1 MFLPDDVK
9 RIINL
14 LEKASHNAY
23 AVGGCVRDSLMG
35 REVNDYDITTSA
47 LPEQVEM
54 VLTGDSIKYIE
65 TGLKHGTVTAVINHI
80 PYEITTFRCDGEY
93 RDNRRPESVCFVS
106 DIKEDLSRRDF
117 TVNAIAYN
125 EKEGFVDLFG
135 GREDIEN
142 KIIRTVGDADK
153 RFNEDALRIMRA
165 LRFASQLG
173 FTIEEQ
179 TEKAIFRNK
188 ELLRNIAVERIF
200 KELQKIILG
209 ENCDEVIGKYID
221 VIRIVI
227 PEITANQIG
236 ELPKKDY
243 LRFAVLLNGS
253 DKKDEVLNFLKVSNE
268 FAKNVK
274 TIAEYYDCE
283 INNDRLQL
291 KKLLGV
297 MGETLLFDLLEL
309 KNNEKAVQIVREI
322 IENNEPYKI
331 SDLAINGYDLM
342 ELGFKGK
349 EISQMLE
356 YLLDEVI
363 SNPAK
368 NEKEIL
374 IKIAERL
381 RSRKNLRLKNFDYS
395 SNYAVFVTLCTN
407 EMKCILSQINV
418 GAIHESPA
426 KVQLTDIGLIIKLI
440 IDGLDKRFNV
450 SIPNYIIMPNH
461 IHLLIVIN
469 NRAIPESPL
478 QSGRSTISK
487 VIGYLKMNAS
497 KQIHSMNEDLKVW
510 QRGFYDHIIRDEQ
523 DYINHLQYIDENP
536 AKWLLGKDE
545 YYS

>member
-14 LEKASHNAY
+14 LEKASHKAY
-23 AVGGCVRDSLMG
+23 AVGGCVRDALMG

-47 LPEQVEM
+47 LPEQVEK

-93 RDNRRPESVCFVS
+93 KDNRRPESVCFVS

-135 GREDIEN
+135 GRDDIYN

-200 KELQKIILG
+200 KELQKTIMG

-221 VIRIVI
+221 VIRVVI
-227 PEITANQIG
+227 PEISANQIS

-274 TIAEYYDCE
+274 TIADYYDCE

-309 KNNEKAVQIVREI
+309 KNNEEAAQIVREI

-342 ELGFKGK
+342 ALGFRGK

-356 YLLDEVI
+356 YLLDEAI

-374 IKIAERL
+374 I
-381 RSRKNLRLKNFDYS
+381 
-395 SNYAVFVTLCTN
+395 
-407 EMKCILSQINV
+407 
-418 GAIHESPA
+418 
-426 KVQLTDIGLIIKLI
+426 
-440 IDGLDKRFNV
+440 
-450 SIPNYIIMPNH
+450 
-461 IHLLIVIN
+461 
-469 NRAIPESPL
+469 
-478 QSGRSTISK
+478 
-487 VIGYLKMNAS
+487 
-497 KQIHSMNEDLKVW
+497 
-510 QRGFYDHIIRDEQ
+510 
-523 DYINHLQYIDENP
+523 
-536 AKWLLGKDE
+536 
-545 YYS
+545 